1 MPFPVICPA
10 IQESE
15 IFLHLQHRL
24 KYHEHIQM
32 YISIL
37 LCKSAFK
44 YGVISIPAITHVQ
57 SPHALTPTVVS
68 RILRKSGVRAD
79 DLLQELQVHFQ
90 ALTETITLKMEEMGN
105 RIDDLQNNVND
116 LMIEAGIQN
125 TKNK

>member
-57 SPHALTPTVVS
+57 SPHALTPTV
-68 RILRKSGVRAD
+68 AD

-125 TKNK
+125 TKNKWWDPNHVRI